1 MPSNALPLTFSVAA
15 IPAGNYT
22 PQQLAAAIAS
32 RLVASTGESFA
43 IFVMSTT
50 EPASDVGPWLDP
62 VNIVWKVW
70 DDGTGNYQPIQIPA
84 EAIQAGKLGTLGA
97 IHLSRNGKRFDEQFP
112 NVLFANST
120 FGAQISDPYTTGTGT
135 GFSFTKPIP
144 VRFVGP
150 GHADAAG
157 GLYPIIC
164 PDAEGFATI
173 LFSARIIGDVP
184 DVDFLTVFVELN
196 DSGVFAVLQ
205 AVASEDAGNQVGNGF
220 RKLLINIADSV
231 KFYCAPCNGSGD
243 IPVSI
248 ACRVELDVL
257 AVNG

>member
-1 MPSNALPLTFSVAA
+1 MPSNALPLSFSVAA
-15 IPAGNYT
+15 LPSGNYT
-22 PQQLAAAIAS
+22 PQQLAAAIAA

-50 EPASDVGPWLDP
+50 EPASNVGLWFDP
-62 VNIVWKVW
+62 VNLVWKVW
-70 DDGTGNYQPIQIPA
+70 DDDSGSYVASQVPA
-84 EAIQAGKLGTLGA
+84 ESIQAGKLGTLGA
-97 IHLSRNGKRFDEQFP
+97 IHLSTNGKRFHEQFP
-112 NVLFANST
+112 NILFANAT
-120 FGAQISDPYTTGTGT
+120 FDAKTSDPYVTGTGT
-135 GFSFTKPIP
+135 GFSFTLPIP

-150 GHADAAG
+150 GHADAGG

-164 PDAEGFATI
+164 PDADGFATI
-173 LFSARIIGDVP
+173 LFSARIIGDSP
-184 DVDFLTVFVELN
+184 DVDVLTVFVELN
-196 DSGVFAVLQ
+196 DSGVFSVLQ
-205 AVASEDAGNQVGNGF
+205 AIASDDAGNQVGNGF

-231 KFYCAPCNGSGD
+231 KFYCAPCDGSGD